1 MGDYNYTNI
10 YDVADDDHEDN
21 SFGYI
26 DEDFGIG
33 QRSSED
39 ELQSELEYLIG
50 EMSRC
55 VMIII
60 WMFYFKCFFLTK
72 LKIFKFVDRSD
83 RKEAGHRLEL
93 MLLECSYNAKI
104 CNMG

>member
-1 MGDYNYTNI
+1 MLFSQKRSTVQPTPGDLLHPVGDYNYTNI

-55 VMIII
+55 AMIII
-60 WMFYFKCFFLTK
+60 
-72 LKIFKFVDRSD
+72 
-83 RKEAGHRLEL
+83 
-93 MLLECSYNAKI
+93 
-104 CNMG
+104 